1 MRAQVTRVSLR
12 LCGHAG
18 SCGIGKLHSNRTPL
32 PKIRPVAHQLAIPI
46 TRIIKDNLAL
56 VMMYAFSQPSLRK
69 FRGSNFAGGD
79 WPYVDEVLFA
89 IPEQVATRAFLE
101 LALLFRTLD
110 DQESIDDGSLGA
122 MFGNLYL
129 KDGTSTPL
137 QMRDVSNKVIHAQR
151 HEWVFTDP
159 VVPALRAFA
168 APNAREKWL
177 RADIDI
183 RTFAV
188 GCGMLMS

>member
-1 MRAQVTRVSLR
+1 M
-12 LCGHAG
+12 
-18 SCGIGKLHSNRTPL
+18 
-32 PKIRPVAHQLAIPI
+32 AHQLAIPL
-46 TRIIKDNLAL
+46 TKIIKDNLSL
-56 VMMYAFSQPSLRK
+56 VMMHAFSRPSLRN
-69 FRGSNFAGGD
+69 FRHNNFAGD
-79 WPYVDEVLFA
+79 FPYVDEVLFT

-110 DQESIDDGSLGA
+110 DQESIDDGWLGA

-129 KDGTSTPL
+129 KDGSSTPL

-168 APNAREKWL
+168 APNVKEKWL